1 MWKFLKA
8 ELLRLHRE
16 DDGFWN
22 ILIPAAAS
30 LFGGMFGGN
39 KASDAAKQRA
49 GGASLQELMPLMMQ
63 LMNQQQAQ
71 SGQHYNLQMQRHQA
85 NLPMQDALRQMAMGM
100 LPRQY
105 TQGLPQQPPM
115 STQPVPQMAPL
126 FPENV
131 MRAPPPPGPN
141 RPAGWAERMRER
153 KGA

>member
-22 ILIPAAAS
+22 VLIPAAAS
-30 LFGGMFGGN
+30 LLGGVFGGK
-39 KASDAAKQRA
+39 KASGSAQNRA

-63 LMNQQQAQ
+63 LLNQQQAQ
-71 SGQHYNLQMQRHQA
+71 SGQQYGLQMQRHQA

-115 STQPVPQMAPL
+115 STQPVPPMAPL

-131 MRAPPPPGPN
+131 AKVPEPQGPP
-141 RPAGWAERMRER
+141 RPGWAKSKREG
-153 KGA
+153 K